1 VTRKLFI
8 AIGLL
13 VTVPVLLVGML
24 AIRFRPQSEREAR
37 SDVTREIVK
46 LTKVRDSLRAV
57 VAEAALTSD
66 LLDGLPAGDIV
77 IALPTQFVDNVVRGV
92 VTGWFHDVDLRLPPI
107 RLQKS
112 GDVHAKIGWF
122 GRRRVGTYT
131 LDMTLHGVRGRL
143 QPGVPELVFG
153 GNVIGLQVPVRVA
166 NGTGIAHIRA
176 GWESK
181 GIAGPVCGDIAVER
195 DVTGRVRARTYL
207 ARGRILL
214 SAVAGSVRADP
225 DFPGLAI
232 RLYIDPAASS
242 VAALDSALA
251 ARTGLCGYAVD
262 RANASERIQDLVA
275 RGFDVKIPQRF
286 FRPITLPV
294 SVETAVP
301 VAGRELALQVT
312 PSGVSVTPSTVWIAA
327 RVALAGRKDSASV
340 VRDQGRGRGTDTA
353 RVTRGSLTR
362 RRPPAPRAAAR
373 SHRW

>member
-1 VTRKLFI
+1 MRHKALVG
-8 AIGLL
+8 IGLL
-13 VTVPVLLVGML
+13 VAVPVLLVGML
-24 AIRFRPQSEREAR
+24 AIRFRPKAEREER
-37 SDVTREIVK
+37 TDVTREIVK
-46 LTKVRDSLRAV
+46 LTRARDSLRAM

-66 LLDGLPAGDIV
+66 LLDGRPAGDIV

-92 VTGWFHDVDLRLPPI
+92 VTGWFHDVDLRLPQM
-107 RLQKS
+107 RLRKS

-131 LDMTLHGVRGRL
+131 LDMTLNDVRGRL
-143 QPGVPELVFG
+143 QPGTPELAFG

-166 NGTGIAHIRA
+166 NGTGIAHIKA

-181 GIAGPVCGDIAVER
+181 GLAGPVCGDMSVER
-195 DVTGRVRARTYL
+195 DVTGQVRARTYL

-214 SAVAGSVRADP
+214 SAIDGSVLADP

-232 RLYIDPAASS
+232 RLHIDPAASS

-251 ARTGLCGYAVD
+251 TRTGLCGYAVG
-262 RANASERIQDLVA
+262 RANASERIQALVA
-275 RGFDVKIPQRF
+275 RGFNVKIPQRF

-301 VAGRELALQVT
+301 VAGRKLALQVT

-327 RVALAGRKDSASV
+327 TVALADRKDSASV
-340 VRDQGRGRGTDTA
+340 VRESARARGNDTA
-353 RVTRGSLTR
+353 RTTRGNLTR
-362 RRPPAPRAAAR
+362 SRPPAPRATAR
-373 SHRW
+373 